1 MKTLSLFLLSILTLL
16 TPVKMLILIITLFV
30 SIDTIYGLYFTI
42 KKMGLK
48 SFKSNYLFNIVIKT
62 FFYAGS
68 IVVLFLIDK
77 FIFGGSL
84 FGIEFLLSKAVT
96 ILWCYIETK
105 SIDETSMKM
114 GNRSIWVIAKEA
126 IGKYKDIKKDIT
138 GLDEKKQ

>member
-30 SIDTIYGLYFTI
+30 AIDTIYGIYYTI
-42 KKMGLK
+42 KKRGLK

-68 IVVLFLIDK
+68 IILLFLIDK
-77 FIFGGSL
+77 FIFGGLL
-84 FGIEFLLSKAVT
+84 FGIEFLLSKSIT
-96 ILWCYIETK
+96 ILWCYIEIK

-114 GNRSIWVIAKEA
+114 GNRSIWIIAKEA
-126 IGKYKDIKKDIT
+126 IAKYKDIKKDIT
-138 GLDEKKQ
+138 GLEEKKQ